1 MWVLDVG
8 GRLQP
13 YRPLV
18 KGITDL
24 YVAIDPTFEGLLDV
38 AAVGEQLPFRD
49 ATFDLVI
56 CTQSLNYALS
66 PPQVIGEI
74 HRVLKPGGFL
84 FLTVPAILP
93 RMADQRWRFMPD
105 GLQVLLTD
113 YSEVEIVA
121 EGGSIA
127 GFCRMVNWFLETFV
141 RSDLAHRLLRIT
153 AFPLMN
159 LIGLTMDRLSRK
171 RVSFTANYCCRAR
184 K

>member
-1 MWVLDVG
+1 
-8 GRLQP
+8 
-13 YRPLV
+13 
-18 KGITDL
+18 
-24 YVAIDPTFEGLLDV
+24 
-38 AAVGEQLPFRD
+38 
-49 ATFDLVI
+49 
-56 CTQSLNYALS
+56 
-66 PPQVIGEI
+66 
-74 HRVLKPGGFL
+74 
-84 FLTVPAILP
+84 
-93 RMADQRWRFMPD
+93 MADQRWRFMPD